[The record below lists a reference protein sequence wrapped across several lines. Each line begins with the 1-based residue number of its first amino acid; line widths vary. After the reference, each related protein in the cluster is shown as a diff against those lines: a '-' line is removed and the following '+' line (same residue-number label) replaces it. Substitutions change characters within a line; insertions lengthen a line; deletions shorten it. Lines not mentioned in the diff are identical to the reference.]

1 MFEEI
6 ESDEA
11 KRRRAELKRQREL
24 REIAARILTYG
35 STVHQR
41 FPTGDVVVSERDL
54 AERLPKPT
62 DIVLHALNLS
72 LKEQKAQR
80 VPLSDCWK
88 LNT

>member
-1 MFEEI
+1 VFEEI

-24 REIAARILTYG
+24 REIAARISTYG
-35 STVHQR
+35 RTVHQR

-54 AERLPKPT
+54 AERLRKPT
-62 DIVLHALNLS
+62 DMVLHALNLS

-80 VPLSDCWK
+80 VPLSDC
-88 LNT
+88 